1 MKYKYVITLTASPSE
16 LAELA
21 EKMGESAPRM
31 MRSIIKHVKEIRAEI
46 QAEIQANQEQA
57 QREAQ
62 EQGEHEL
69 TEGASLPDDVEN

>member
-1 MKYKYVITLTASPSE
+1 MKYKHVVTLTASPSE
-16 LAELA
+16 LAELT

-31 MRSIIKHVKEIRAEI
+31 MRSIIKHIKEIRAEVK
-46 QAEIQANQEQA
+46 ASQEQA

-62 EQGEHEL
+62 EQAEREL